1 MRVSKP
7 ERKYFFLLERKII
20 KLFKTM
26 EVQSNTLIDL
36 SFGTFGGAEEHSFE
50 ISLFLFYALII
61 RLLIFT

>member
-7 ERKYFFLLERKII
+7 ERKYFFLERKII

-50 ISLFLFYALII
+50 ISLFS
-61 RLLIFT
+61 LLRSNN